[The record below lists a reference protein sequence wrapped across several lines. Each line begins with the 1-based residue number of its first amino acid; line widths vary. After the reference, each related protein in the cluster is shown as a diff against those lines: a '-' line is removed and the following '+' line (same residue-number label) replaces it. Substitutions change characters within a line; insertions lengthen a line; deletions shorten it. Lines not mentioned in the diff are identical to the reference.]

1 MRIGMRARIQRINYS
16 WVKRAQSEPHS
27 EDFRAR
33 SRCPNRC
40 RHQRHEGV
48 LRTCFRRGAHHLRRG
63 PPRALQIGQQK
74 INLHPFTNTYT
85 PKAQHPTCGSADL
98 CFLSGTALATW
109 LEHLAACG
117 IAVIAGPVPRTG
129 ATGPIESIYLRDP
142 DGNLIEIAN
151 LIYS

>member
-1 MRIGMRARIQRINYS
+1 LIAHKVNRPPKISALDHVVLTVADINVTS
-16 WVKRAQSEPHS
+16 
-27 EDFRAR
+27 DFYER
-33 SRCPNRC
+33 
-40 RHQRHEGV
+40 V
-48 LRTCFRRGAHHLRRG
+48 LGAHPITFGEGR
-63 PPRALQIGQQK
+63 RALQIGQQK

-85 PKAQHPTCGSADL
+85 PKAQHPTYGSADL

-117 IAVIAGPVPRTG
+117 IAVITGPVPRTG